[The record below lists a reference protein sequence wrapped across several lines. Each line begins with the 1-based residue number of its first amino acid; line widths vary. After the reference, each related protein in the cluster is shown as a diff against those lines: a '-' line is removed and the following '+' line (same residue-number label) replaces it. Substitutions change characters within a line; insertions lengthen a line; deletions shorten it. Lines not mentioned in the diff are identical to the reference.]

1 MRGFASER
9 IMSMDKHTKHRLF
22 FYGVLLLASV
32 TAFCIMFVLPMLES
46 GRSPPQQYAQTKR
59 QVFSHSDEL

>member
-1 MRGFASER
+1 
-9 IMSMDKHTKHRLF
+9 MDKQTKHRLI
-22 FYGVLLLASV
+22 FYGALLLASV

-59 QVFSHSDEL
+59 QVFSRSDEL